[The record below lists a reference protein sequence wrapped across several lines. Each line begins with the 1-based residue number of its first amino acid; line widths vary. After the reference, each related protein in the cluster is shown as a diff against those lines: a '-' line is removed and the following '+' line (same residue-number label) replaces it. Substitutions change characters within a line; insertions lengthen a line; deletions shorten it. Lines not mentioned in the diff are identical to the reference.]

1 MTFSPLYKGIPAHH
15 DGSDSKQKTIT
26 PSNHLIFNHLTPKVI
41 DNSFFIKIK
50 MLKKSHIIHEDS
62 PYSPETIY
70 LILFSNKKD
79 KVSLIYIIICIFA
92 AEKTKRID
100 KI

>member
-1 MTFSPLYKGIPAHH
+1 MTFSPFYKGIPAHH

-26 PSNHLIFNHLTPKVI
+26 PSNNLIFNHLTPKVI

-70 LILFSNKKD
+70 LILFSNKK
-79 KVSLIYIIICIFA
+79 
-92 AEKTKRID
+92 R
-100 KI
+100 

>member
-1 MTFSPLYKGIPAHH
+1 MTFSTLYKGIPTHH
-15 DGSDSKQKTIT
+15 DGSDSKPKTIT
-26 PSNHLIFNHLTPKVI
+26 PSNHLIFNHLTQKVI
-41 DNSFFIKIK
+41 DNPFFIKIK

>member
-1 MTFSPLYKGIPAHH
+1 
-15 DGSDSKQKTIT
+15 
-26 PSNHLIFNHLTPKVI
+26 
-41 DNSFFIKIK
+41 

-100 KI
+100 II